1 MKRIA
6 LALAV
11 SFALVG
17 AAQAA
22 DPKATF
28 AAKCAL
34 CHGPD
39 GKGNT
44 AAGKKFGVKDLS
56 ATKLSAAEL
65 EGVITKGRGTVMKP
79 FEGKLTPDEI
89 KAMAGFIKGGL
100 K

>member
-11 SFALVG
+11 SFLFVG

-22 DPKATF
+22 DGKALF
-28 AAKCAL
+28 GSKCAV

-39 GKGNT
+39 GKGQS
-44 AAGKKFGVKDLS
+44 AMGKKLGVKDLTV
-56 ATKLSAAEL
+56 TKLSAGDIEAT
-65 EGVITKGRGTVMKP
+65 VTKGKGKMTP
-79 FEGKLTPDEI
+79 FEGKLKAEEI
-89 KAMAGFIKGGL
+89 KAVAAFVKGGL